1 MAKANLKVAQTP
13 SALPRKFRNLF
24 SVLTLLAIVTTSV
37 YPFHSTQ
44 LNEQERQEWEQL
56 FQRFKEPRAAK
67 LLIGPL
73 VGGIHGGGLKVSEEM
88 TNLVILVLNRG
99 SGRQLAINTREFKNR
114 IASFLSSDNDDNAT
128 CAAIMLGITGD
139 LSFAPQIATL
149 LDKPDPP
156 DDANGNFSRI
166 SAAFALSLM
175 GAKDYVPR
183 VALMLKSKHAHD
195 RAGAATALGQF
206 HAREYAKDVARLL
219 SDEFVKADA
228 AKALAI
234 MGASEYADQIARLL
248 KDNDETNRIAA
259 LIALGIMRAT
269 KYEQQVA
276 RHLKEGDDFVR
287 LCAAVALVLM
297 DADRYAKTIIP
308 KVERLYRE
316 NSLLLEQEFHPFVVD
331 ELQQID
337 RRFRSSFERMKKGS
351 TLQRSGRIPGAARL
365 WLSKPDSDVTGNVT
379 LLTANCGSLDRL

>member
-1 MAKANLKVAQTP
+1 MFVRFVLLCGNLLVVKL
-13 SALPRKFRNLF
+13 SRKLLALIA
-24 SVLTLLAIVTTSV
+24 LLAIVTTTV

-44 LNEQERQEWEQL
+44 LNEQERQEWEEL
-56 FQRFKEPRAAK
+56 IQRFREPRAAR

-73 VGGIHGGGLKVSEEM
+73 VGGIHGGGLKVDEEM
-88 TNLVILVLNRG
+88 MNLVTLLYGR
-99 SGRQLAINTREFKNR
+99 SGRQPAINTREFKNR
-114 IASFLSSDNDDNAT
+114 IATFLNSDNDDNAT

-149 LDKPDPP
+149 LDKRDQPA
-156 DDANGNFSRI
+156 DADGNFSRT

-175 GAKDYVPR
+175 GAKDYVPK
-183 VALMLKSKHAHD
+183 VALMLKSKHARD

-206 HAREYAKDVARLL
+206 HAKEYAKDVARLL
-219 SDEFVKADA
+219 GDEFLKADA

-234 MGASEYADQIARLL
+234 MGASEYTDQIARLL
-248 KDNDETNRIAA
+248 NDKDETNRIAA
-259 LIALGIMRAT
+259 LIALGIMRAN
-269 KYEQQVA
+269 KYQQQVA
-276 RHLKEGDDFVR
+276 RHLKDADDFVR

-316 NSLLLEQEFHPFVVD
+316 NNLLLEQEFHPFVVD

-351 TLQRSGRIPGAARL
+351 TLQRSGRIPEAARL

-379 LLTANCGSLDRL
+379 LLTANCGSLDLL